1 MKKGVISWF
10 VHNGVAANMMLIM
23 ILVAGLM
30 MIPNLKKEIFP
41 EFSVDIVTVSV
52 VYRGAAPE
60 EVEEGVC
67 VRVEEAIQDLNGI
80 KEIRSTASEGTGMI
94 TVEIEPGYDT
104 RKALDDI
111 KARVD
116 AIDTF
121 PEETEKPVVQ
131 EITSRFQVVNVSISG
146 DTDML
151 TLKKIAEQAREDIIA
166 LPEVTQAEVVNAP
179 PYEISIEVSEEAM
192 RRHGLTFDSIA
203 MAVRR
208 SSLDLPGGSVKT
220 ETGEILLRTKGQAY
234 TGNDFEDL
242 TLMTKSDGTKL
253 VLGDVA
259 TVIDGFAE
267 TDQWSRFDG
276 KPSMMVQVY
285 RVGDQ
290 NALEVGDAVKAWVV
304 RAGERA
310 PEGIV
315 YTIWNDGSKFLRGRM
330 DLMLRNGRNGLI
342 LVFVVLALFLR
353 LRLAIWVTIGIPV
366 SFLGAI
372 MLMPVLGVSVN
383 MISLFSFI
391 LVLGIVVDDAIV
403 VGESIFTKQQEGVD
417 GVRGAVEGAQRVAMP
432 VTFGVLTTMVAF
444 APMLFV
450 PGWNGK
456 IWRVIPLIII
466 PTLLF
471 SLIESKFV
479 LPHHL
484 SYRRRKP
491 KEGRRHIIVRIWN
504 GFFNFFSDGLVRF
517 VRKVFSPFLRV
528 ALEWRYLTVAAAV
541 GILLFT
547 IGLVGGGYVKF
558 VFFPQVENDF
568 ISAPLTMPLETP
580 AHVTEAAVKK
590 IERSALE
597 LQRKVKEE
605 TGDEVLLHVLTSVGD
620 QPFVQQSQRFAGGT
634 GGASQA
640 HLGEVAIELAPSQ
653 SRNLTSSEVA
663 ARWRETTGSIPGAV
677 ELKFNSD
684 LMNQGGAID
693 IQFTS
698 RDIDLLREVGEKT
711 KAKLAEYPGVFD
723 ITDSLRGGK
732 PEVKL
737 AITSNAEALGLSLEQ
752 LARQVR
758 QGFYGEEAQRIQR
771 GRDDIRVMV
780 RYPERDRESLGDLE
794 AMRIRTSGGA
804 EVPFSTVAQA
814 DLGRGFAS
822 IKRVNRR
829 RAINITADV
838 DTAVGNANEI
848 LDDMSAEFLEPLVE
862 RTPGLYYSLEGQQR
876 EQMEAMGGLALGF
889 VGALCVI
896 YALMAIPFRSYIQPL
911 IVMTAVPFGIV
922 GAIWGHGLM
931 GLPLSM
937 LSMCGIVA
945 LTGIVVNDSLVL
957 VTYVNSLRDH
967 GRSMIEAV
975 REGASAR
982 FRAII
987 LTSLTT
993 AAGVMPLML
1002 EKEVQAQFLIP
1013 MAVALVFGVLFSTA
1027 ITLVLVPSSYLI
1039 LEDFRRL
1046 FQWWWQGVTAQPA
1059 LASATGAGVEPL
1071 PEPTN
1076 GASVT
1081 LLGLEQPGR
1090 AAEPEDVEVLE
1101 KVGSEERSGFGD

>member
-1 MKKGVISWF
+1 MKKGIIPWF
-10 VHNGVAANMMLIM
+10 VHNGVAANMLLAM
-23 ILVAGLM
+23 ILVAGIM

-41 EFSVDIVTVSV
+41 EFSIDIVTVSL
-52 VYRGAAPE
+52 VYRGAAPA

-67 VRVEEAIQDLNGI
+67 VRIEEAIQDIDGI
-80 KEIRSTASEGTGMI
+80 KEIQSLASEGLGTV

-121 PEETEKPVVQ
+121 PDETDKPVVR

-146 DTDML
+146 ETDLL
-151 TLKKIAEQAREDIIA
+151 TLKKIAEQAREEIIA
-166 LPEVTQAEVVNAP
+166 LPEVTQAEIVNAP
-179 PYEISIEVSEEAM
+179 PYEISIELSEEAM
-192 RRHGLTFDSIA
+192 RRHGLTFDAVA

-234 TGNDFEDL
+234 RGTDFE
-242 TLMTKSDGTKL
+242 TLPLINKSDGTKL

-259 TVIDGFAE
+259 RVVDGFAE

-290 NALEVGDAVKAWVV
+290 SALEVADAVKEWVTQ
-304 RAGERA
+304 AGQRA

-315 YTIWNDGSKFLRGRM
+315 YTIWNDGSKFLRGRI
-330 DLMLRNGRNGLI
+330 DLMLRNAQNGLI

-353 LRLAIWVTIGIPV
+353 MRLAMWVTIGIPV

-372 MLMPVLGVSVN
+372 MLMPVLDVSVN
-383 MISLFSFI
+383 MVSLFSFI

-403 VGESIFTKQQEGVD
+403 VGESIFTQQEMGVS
-417 GVRGAVEGAQRVAMP
+417 GVKGAVEGARRVAVP

-466 PTLLF
+466 PTLFF

-484 SYRRRKP
+484 SFQ
-491 KEGRRHIIVRIWN
+491 RHKSPIGKRHFIIRIWN
-504 GFFNFFSDGLVRF
+504 GFFNLFSDGLVWF
-517 VRKVFSPFLRV
+517 VRHAFQPALKV
-528 ALEWRYLTVAAAV
+528 ALEWRYLTVAVA
-541 GILLFT
+541 ISMLLIT
-547 IGLVGGGYVKF
+547 VGLVGGGHIKI
-558 VFFPQVENDF
+558 VFFPKVENDF

-580 AHVTEAAVKK
+580 AQVTEEAVRR
-590 IERSALE
+590 IEDSALE
-597 LQRKVKEE
+597 LQRVVKEE

-620 QPFVQQSQRFAGGT
+620 QPFVNQSQRFAGGPEN
-634 GGASQA
+634 ASQA

-653 SRNLTSSEVA
+653 TRNLTSAEVA
-663 ARWRETTGSIPGAV
+663 ARWREMSGSIPGAV

-698 RDIDLLREVGEKT
+698 HNIELLRDVGEKT

-758 QGFYGEEAQRIQR
+758 QGFYGEEVQRIQR

-794 AMRIRTSGGA
+794 AMRVRTAGGV
-804 EVPFSTVAQA
+804 EVPFSTVAEA
-814 DLGRGFAS
+814 ELGRGFAS
-822 IKRVNRR
+822 IRRVNRR
-829 RAINITADV
+829 RSINVTADV
-838 DTAVGNANEI
+838 DTTVGNANEI
-848 LDDMSAEFLEPLVE
+848 LTDMTTGFLNPLVAQ
-862 RTPGLYYSLEGQQR
+862 TPGLDFRFEGQQR
-876 EQMEAMGGLALGF
+876 EQMESMSGLATGF
-889 VGALCVI
+889 IGALCVI
-896 YALMAIPFRSYIQPL
+896 YTLMAIPFRSYIQPL

-922 GAIWGHGLM
+922 GAVWGHVIM
-931 GLPLSM
+931 DLPISM

-957 VTYVNSLRDH
+957 VSYVNTLRSK
-967 GRSMIEAV
+967 GNSIVEAA

-1013 MAVALVFGVLFSTA
+1013 MAVALVYGVLFSTV

-1039 LEDFRRL
+1039 LEDLRRL
-1046 FQWWWQGVTAQPA
+1046 CRWWWQGV
-1059 LASATGAGVEPL
+1059 ASNPVDTSL
-1071 PEPTN
+1071 PE
-1076 GASVT
+1076 SSSSSS
-1081 LLGLEQPGR
+1081 
-1090 AAEPEDVEVLE
+1090 
-1101 KVGSEERSGFGD
+1101 VGSVVVDEKDRDF

>member
-1 MKKGVISWF
+1 MKKGVIFWF
-10 VHNGVAANMMLIM
+10 AHNGVAANMLLVM

-80 KEIRSTASEGTGMI
+80 KEIRSTASEGAGTI
-94 TVEIEPGYDT
+94 TVEVEPGYDT

-192 RRHGLTFDSIA
+192 RRHRLTFDAIA

-208 SSLDLPGGSVKT
+208 SSLDLPGGSLKT

-234 TGNDFEDL
+234 SGNDFENL

-290 NALEVGDAVKAWVV
+290 NALDVADAVKAWVV

-372 MLMPVLGVSVN
+372 MLMPILGVSVN

-403 VGESIFTKQQEGVD
+403 VGESIFTKQQEGVH

-479 LPHHL
+479 LPNHL
-484 SYRRRKP
+484 SHSRPKPPARRR
-491 KEGRRHIIVRIWN
+491 HLVVRIWN
-504 GFFNFFSDGLVRF
+504 GFFNFFSGGLVWWRRRVYGPALRF
-517 VRKVFSPFLRV
+517 
-528 ALEWRYLTVAAAV
+528 ALEWRYLTVATAV
-541 GILLFT
+541 SILLLTF
-547 IGLVGGGYVKF
+547 GMVGGGYIKF
-558 VFFPQVENDF
+558 VFFPKVENDF

-580 AHVTEAAVKK
+580 AEITAKAVAR

-597 LQRKVKEE
+597 LQRVVKEE

-620 QPFVQQSQRFAGGT
+620 QPFVNQSQRFM
-634 GGASQA
+634 GGAGATSQA

-653 SRNLTSSEVA
+653 TRNLTSAEVA
-663 ARWRETTGSIPGAV
+663 ARWREMSGQIPGAV

-698 RDIDLLREVGEKT
+698 EDIDLLREVGEET
-711 KAKLAEYPGVFD
+711 KAKLAEYLGVFD

-737 AITSNAEALGLSLEQ
+737 AITSNAEALVLSLEH

-780 RYPERDRESLGDLE
+780 RYPERDRRSLGDLE
-794 AMRIRTSGGA
+794 AMRVRTPAGA

-814 DLGRGFAS
+814 NLGRGFAS
-822 IKRVNRR
+822 IKRVDRR

-838 DTAVGNANEI
+838 DTAAGNANEI
-848 LDDMSAEFLEPLVE
+848 LDDMSAEFLDPLVE
-862 RTPGLYYSLEGQQR
+862 STPGALLQPRGSAARPDGSHGR
-876 EQMEAMGGLALGF
+876 VGLGIPR
-889 VGALCVI
+889 GALCDLYLDGDSV
-896 YALMAIPFRSYIQPL
+896 PL
-911 IVMTAVPFGIV
+911 LHSA
-922 GAIWGHGLM
+922 A
-931 GLPLSM
+931 
-937 LSMCGIVA
+937 
-945 LTGIVVNDSLVL
+945 D
-957 VTYVNSLRDH
+957 RDD
-967 GRSMIEAV
+967 GGAV
-975 REGASAR
+975 RHRRSDLGSRHHGPSAEHAVDVR
-982 FRAII
+982 HR
-987 LTSLTT
+987 
-993 AAGVMPLML
+993 GVDRHCR
-1002 EKEVQAQFLIP
+1002 Q
-1013 MAVALVFGVLFSTA
+1013 
-1027 ITLVLVPSSYLI
+1027 
-1039 LEDFRRL
+1039 R
-1046 FQWWWQGVTAQPA
+1046 
-1059 LASATGAGVEPL
+1059 
-1071 PEPTN
+1071 
-1076 GASVT
+1076 
-1081 LLGLEQPGR
+1081 QPGLGHLR
-1090 AAEPEDVEVLE
+1090 Q
-1101 KVGSEERSGFGD
+1101 